1 MGSIIN
7 PNEKQTWAITAQG
20 ITVMGK
26 TKSYNTYEEMLRSSD
41 PGLINYVTDASG
53 DPTVNS
59 GFAVY
64 RYSNGI
70 FTKIYEGEMMDPD
83 LGMVLEWSK
92 IVNGPASTPTDIDA
106 AVEKTQPMEIQKD
119 DTGRVVGLAV
129 NGILLATEEQIAE
142 LEGKTAGALHFKGVV
157 ENKEAL
163 PTEGNVWRIT
173 STCLSAKLIL
183 Y

>member
-7 PNEKQTWAITAQG
+7 PSEKQTWAITAQG

-26 TKSYNTYEEMLRSSD
+26 TKSYNTYEEMLRSPD

-70 FTKIYEGEMMDPD
+70 FTKVYEGEMMDPD
-83 LGMVLEWSK
+83 LGMAIEWSK
-92 IVNGPASTPTDIDA
+92 IINGPTSTPTDIDA

-119 DTGRVVGLAV
+119 DTGRIVGLAV
-129 NGILLATEEQIAE
+129 NGILLATEEQITE
-142 LEGKTAGALHFKGVV
+142 LEGKVSGALHFKGVV

-163 PTEGNVWRIT
+163 PTEGN
-173 STCLSAKLIL
+173 A
-183 Y
+183 